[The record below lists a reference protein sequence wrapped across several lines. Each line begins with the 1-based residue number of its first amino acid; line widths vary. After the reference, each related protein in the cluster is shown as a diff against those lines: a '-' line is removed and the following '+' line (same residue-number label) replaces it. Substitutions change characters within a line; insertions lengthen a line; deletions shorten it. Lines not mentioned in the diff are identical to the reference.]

1 SGTILEAGTG
11 STGQTLTMTGAV
23 TMGNGSILQLALG
36 ASGTHS
42 TLAISSP
49 GSLTFATNQ
58 DFMFIGSP
66 TTGTY
71 TGLITGV
78 PNPGAALNSWVI
90 DNSGYAGTFSWD
102 GANGGEIDLNMT
114 AVPEPSTG
122 IIGPLALAA
131 VAYNQRK
138 RIGRRSF
145 GMANVFSSTP

>member
-1 SGTILEAGTG
+1 MNS
-11 STGQTLTMTGAV
+11 
-23 TMGNGSILQLALG
+23 GSIIELALG

-58 DFMFIGSP
+58 DFQFIDLGA

-102 GANGGEIDLNMT
+102 SANGGEIDLNIT
-114 AVPEPSTG
+114 AVPEPSTWIAAG
-122 IIGPLALAA
+122 LALAA

-145 GMANVFSSTP
+145 GVASVFSGTP

>member
-1 SGTILEAGTG
+1 MGT
-11 STGQTLTMTGAV
+11 
-23 TMGNGSILQLALG
+23 GSILQLALG

-58 DFMFIGSP
+58 DFKFIASP
-66 TTGTY
+66 TIGTY

-114 AVPEPSTG
+114 AVPEPSTW
-122 IIGPLALAA
+122 IIGALALAA
-131 VAYNQRK
+131 LIYHQR
-138 RIGRRSF
+138 RRLVPIS
-145 GMANVFSSTP
+145 